1 MFQIDEVTQ
10 ITIDSVR
17 SPLPKRGEQGHVI
30 VKPNLLIFELL
41 AGYGYLFFGLC
52 PHIVW
57 ISGSFKM
64 VYIDGAYDSKA
75 WGAINHFET
84 TQ

>member
-1 MFQIDEVTQ
+1 MGIFFLDYA
-10 ITIDSVR
+10 
-17 SPLPKRGEQGHVI
+17 PI
-30 VKPNLLIFELL
+30 VQM
-41 AGYGYLFFGLC
+41 
-52 PHIVW
+52 
-57 ISGSFKM
+57 SGRFKM